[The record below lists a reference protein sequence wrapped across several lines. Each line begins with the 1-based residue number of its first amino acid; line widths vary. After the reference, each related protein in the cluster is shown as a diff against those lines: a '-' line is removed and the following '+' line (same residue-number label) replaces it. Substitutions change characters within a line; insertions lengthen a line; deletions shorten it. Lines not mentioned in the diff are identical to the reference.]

1 MYSVVLMM
9 AMTGGGDAPAGLFSH
24 HSCHGCTGAPVA
36 ACDCAPPVYTSCS
49 GCEGGHHKLFGG
61 GLFHKH
67 HHSCSGCTGAPVYV
81 GCTGVS
87 PYAGCVGSPPVI
99 VPLPVEKPKETIP
112 APKPKE
118 EKKSG
123 EISAPATLIVN
134 VPTNAVLTIDGN
146 VTSSTSTRRVFESP
160 VLQAGREFRY
170 TLQATFTVEGRQ
182 VVLSKSVIV
191 TAGAEATVDFN
202 NVAVASR

>member
-9 AMTGGGDAPAGLFSH
+9 AMTSGGDAPAGLFSH
-24 HSCHGCTGAPVA
+24 HSCCGCTSA
-36 ACDCAPPVYTSCS
+36 PVYTACCSAPVYASCT
-49 GCEGGHHKLFGG
+49 GCAGGHHKLFGG
-61 GLFHKH
+61 HKH
-67 HHSCSGCTGAPVYV
+67 HSCCGSAPVYV

-87 PYAGCVGSPPVI
+87 PYSGCVGTPVI
-99 VPLPVEKPKETIP
+99 VTPPVEKPKETIP
-112 APKPKE
+112 PPKKE
-118 EKKSG
+118 EKKPG

-134 VPTNAVLTIDGN
+134 VPANAVLTIDGN
-146 VTSSTSTRRVFESP
+146 ATSSTSAHRVFESP
-160 VLQAGREFRY
+160 VLQPGREFRY

-202 NVAVASR
+202 TVAVASR